1 MKKLVLTLLLVA
13 ACGASAFAQ
22 KGMNGIGVNVP
33 VSVGQGTTAFG
44 IGVKYHYNISN
55 YFRLEPSCEFL
66 PIHTEDKN
74 GEYDFPKLKAFL
86 NANLFLGSPSPARP
100 YIIAGLGY
108 VFYSMAEDEPNLY
121 YDAEYTMTDDGFN
134 CNIGL
139 GYDFRLSHSLSMQLE
154 ATEMNCIAGG
164 FGEDWRKHTG
174 KWTFIGRIGLTYNF

>member
-66 PIHTEDKN
+66 PIHSGGDDED
-74 GEYDFPKLKAFL
+74 YDFPQH
-86 NANLFLGSPSPARP
+86 S
-100 YIIAGLGY
+100 
-108 VFYSMAEDEPNLY
+108 SM
-121 YDAEYTMTDDGFN
+121 
-134 CNIGL
+134 
-139 GYDFRLSHSLSMQLE
+139 
-154 ATEMNCIAGG
+154 
-164 FGEDWRKHTG
+164 
-174 KWTFIGRIGLTYNF
+174 LTYSWLRQARHAPILLQV

>member
-66 PIHTEDKN
+66 PIHSGGDDE
-74 GEYDFPKLKAFL
+74 EYDFPQLKAFL
-86 NANLFLGSPSPARP
+86 NANIFLASPSPARP
-100 YIIAGLGY
+100 YIVAGLGY
-108 VFYSMAEDEPNLY
+108 VSYKTNKAHHSGINSYSV
-121 YDAEYTMTDDGFN
+121 TDDGFDW
-134 CNIGL
+134 NIGF
-139 GYDFRLSHSLSMQLE
+139 GYDFRLNHSLSMQLE
-154 ATEMNCIAGG
+154 ATGMNCISGG
-164 FGEDWRKHTG
+164 FSDNWGHSG
-174 KWTFIGRIGLTYNF
+174 NWTFIGRIGLTYNF